1 MPKVRVNQD
10 VELFYEE
17 FGEGEPLLLI
27 MGIGAQMIIWEEE
40 FCRQLAGEGFRV
52 IRFDNRDVGLS
63 SRLDEL
69 PVPNMNRMLLSR
81 LRGKPVRAPYTL
93 DDMAD
98 DAFGLMDALGIEK
111 AHVVGLSLGGMIA
124 QCMGLLK
131 PERVKS
137 LCVVMSAPGEVLAA
151 IPTPRALR
159 ALMTRPRDLSRE
171 GIVQHFINTWGLF
184 GADPHRT
191 SSERLRVLGGLS
203 FDRGINP
210 RGFARQFAA
219 IMAAPSRI
227 KPLRKLRIPTLVLH
241 GAKDPL
247 LPAHGGRLIAGQ
259 IPGARLFVIRGMGH
273 DLGPS
278 AWPFAIRQI
287 SENARR
293 TLPSRA
299 KRLGTVRALL
309 QRAQSI

>member
-1 MPKVRVNQD
+1 MPKVRVNRD

-27 MGIGAQMIIWEEE
+27 MGIGAQMIIWEED
-40 FCRQLAGEGFRV
+40 FCRQLAAQGFRV

-63 SRLDEL
+63 SRLDAA

-81 LRGKPVRAPYTL
+81 LRGKPERPPYTL
-93 DDMAD
+93 DDMATD
-98 DAFGLMDALGIEK
+98 TFQLMDALGIRE

-124 QCMGLLK
+124 QCMGLLH

-137 LCVVMSAPGEVLAA
+137 LCIIMSAPGEILAA
-151 IPTPRALR
+151 IPTPTALR
-159 ALMTRPRDLSRE
+159 TLMTRPQSVTQE
-171 GIVQHFINTWGLF
+171 GIVEHFIKTWSIF

-191 SSERLRVLGGLS
+191 SPERLRVLGGLS
-203 FDRGINP
+203 FQRGINP

-227 KPLRKLRIPTLVLH
+227 RPLRTLRIPTVVLH
-241 GAKDPL
+241 GASDPL
-247 LPAHGGRLIAGQ
+247 LPPHAGRIVAGQ

-278 AWPFAIRQI
+278 VWPFAIRQI
-287 SENARR
+287 VDNARR
-293 TLPSRA
+293 TLPRNA

-309 QRAQSI
+309 RRPVEV